1 MISNRNACG
10 QNLSQVAGEEFVPL
24 RLLLSIEQLAAMQ
37 IMGHTLFLPISMDF
51 RCQQHPKI

>member
-37 IMGHTLFLPISMDF
+37 IMGT
-51 RCQQHPKI
+51 HPLLANQNGF